1 MQWVNPFSTMAMRTF
16 ENIGV
21 GVPQVYLPAS
31 GVDLAKWAVVAC
43 DQYTSEPEYWK
54 KVEQIVGDSPSTL
67 RLVLPEIYLGTEE
80 EAERIRGINLHMQ
93 EYLDR
98 GLLVPHEGIFYIERW
113 IGSKCRRGILLC
125 LDLEKYDFQKGS
137 QSLIR
142 ATEGTIIER
151 LPPRIKIREQ
161 AILEIPHIIVL
172 IDDPEC
178 TVIEPIGVLA
188 DQGTGQLAKHYD
200 FDLMLG
206 SGHLAG
212 YLIVDPK
219 VEMGVIRALEALAEP
234 EKFRRKYGL
243 GADQSGFL
251 FAMGDGNHSFAT
263 AKSVWEKNKHKVGM
277 DHPSRYALVEIENVH
292 DEGLEFAPI
301 HRVLFK
307 LNKDILAAMQEY
319 FGPDYQFT
327 PASDMQMMTEAVES
341 WCENKQAF
349 GIITEDITGYVEI
362 TNPSLN
368 LAVGTLQSFLDVFM
382 REGGAEKIDY
392 VHGFEAVS
400 RLGSQV
406 GNIGFYLPCMDKND
420 LFKTVILDGA
430 LPRKTFSMGEA
441 FEKRFYMESRKI
453 LP

>member
-1 MQWVNPFSTMAMRTF
+1 MRTF
-16 ENIGV
+16 EHIGV
-21 GVPQVYLPAS
+21 GIPQVYLPAK

-43 DQYTSEPEYWK
+43 DQYTSEPEYWEQ
-54 KVEQIVGDSPSTL
+54 VEQIVGESPSTFH
-67 RLVLPEIYLGTEE
+67 LVLPEIYLGTAEE
-80 EAERIRGINLHMQ
+80 VQRTRGVNTRMR
-93 EYLDR
+93 EYLER

-113 IGSKCRRGILLC
+113 FGSKCRRGILLC
-125 LDLEKYDFQKGS
+125 MDLEKYDFQKGS

-172 IDDPEC
+172 IDDPER
-178 TVIEPIGVLA
+178 TVIEPLGSLA
-188 DQGTGQLAKHYD
+188 GRETGQLLEHYD

-212 YLIVDPK
+212 FQIVDPQ
-219 VEMGVIRALEALAEP
+219 VEMGVVRALEALAEP
-234 EKFRRKYGL
+234 ASFRRKYRL
-243 GADQSGFL
+243 GADQSVFL
-251 FAMGDGNHSFAT
+251 FAMGDGNHSLAT
-263 AKSVWEKNKHKVGM
+263 AKSLWEKNKHSVGM

-301 HRVLFK
+301 HRVLFNLK
-307 LNKDILAAMQEY
+307 KDVLEAMQAY
-319 FGPDYQFT
+319 FGADYKFT
-327 PASDMQMMTEAVES
+327 PTPDLEIMTETVEG

-349 GIITEDITGYVEI
+349 GIISEDATGFVEI
-362 TNPSLN
+362 ANPSSN
-368 LAVGTLQSFLDVFM
+368 LAVGTLQSFLDAFM
-382 REGGAEKIDY
+382 RECGAEKIDY

-400 RLGSQV
+400 RLGCQP
-406 GNIGFYLPCMDKND
+406 GNIGFFLPCMNKNE

-441 FEKRFYMESRKI
+441 FEKRFYVESRKI
-453 LP
+453 VAD